1 MRESWPPHD
10 AARRGVDLRERRN
23 RERAAVDVW
32 VDELHDGAVY
42 YQRATNLSLGGVYLE
57 RTLPHAPGTEVAL
70 TLRLPDGQPPLSAA
84 GEVVDH
90 HRERGMGV
98 RFVAL
103 ASGDR
108 ARLANF
114 LLRCVC

>member
-1 MRESWPPHD
+1 MYKSLPSTD
-10 AARRGVDLRERRN
+10 TVRRGVDLHDRRI

-32 VDELHDGAVY
+32 VDELHEGALY

-70 TLRLPDGQPPLSAA
+70 TLRIPDGQPPLSAA
-84 GEVVDH
+84 GEVIDH
-90 HRERGMGV
+90 EGERGMGV
-98 RFVAL
+98 RFTAL
-103 ASGDR
+103 SPHDR